1 MTRLIAS
8 ILILTFLAA
17 CGGQR
22 SGSSSSSLNPFN
34 WFGRAKEQRI
44 AVDRTVIV
52 DPRGMVS
59 EVISLKVDRMPGG
72 AIISA
77 VGLPDTQG
85 YWQAVL
91 TPINGEKPDKG
102 KLSYE
107 FRLMPP
113 PTPNPVGTAW
123 SREVIVGHFVSDQT
137 LEGVHSIEVIA
148 LKNRRSV
155 RR

>member
-1 MTRLIAS
+1 MAILLICTCLHLSCDNAKVQTEIQSKPLRDLCKVKFSSYPRVTLRREPRHMTRLIAS

-44 AVDRTVIV
+44 AVDRKVIV

-85 YWQAVL
+85 YWEAVL

-102 KLSYE
+102 K
-107 FRLMPP
+107 
-113 PTPNPVGTAW
+113 
-123 SREVIVGHFVSDQT
+123 
-137 LEGVHSIEVIA
+137 
-148 LKNRRSV
+148 
-155 RR
+155 